1 MSKSGESKYRLLVE
15 GVTDY
20 AIYFLET
27 DGRITS
33 WNAGAERFHGFSSE
47 EAIGRNF
54 GDFYT
59 EEERAAGLPEKAL
72 EVAARE
78 GRYESTGW
86 RLRNDGAR
94 FSSSSPM
101 SSSYASNFV
110 L

>member
-59 EEERAAGLPEKAL
+59 EEERAKAMSAGAVAFLSKPFTEDELLNAL
-72 EVAARE
+72 AQSQLGSTENDVAE
-78 GRYESTGW
+78 
-86 RLRNDGAR
+86 N
-94 FSSSSPM
+94 
-101 SSSYASNFV
+101 
-110 L
+110 